1 MKSLLF
7 LSCLLNTA
15 CFDALKGEDDP
26 EDDDEP
32 RREGQIQGDCT
43 DGEDNDDDDDIDC
56 DDSGCSDKPACNEE
70 AVEDIDTEDTGT
82 DTEDTGTD
90 TEDTGTD
97 TEDTDT
103 NTEEPINEDAPVAD
117 CSVAPNPVTPPF
129 TAATWDG
136 SGSYDPNG
144 EEIVMYYWEL
154 IQTPSGSASTL
165 PYASGIQVADFYA
178 DLAGDYVGQ
187 LTVTNQSGLTDTCQA
202 VLEAIPSQNLW
213 VEMFWQHSGD
223 DMDLHLLAPG
233 GTLETDSD
241 CYYGNCVG
249 GGWFPLDWGQQGV
262 TTDDPHLDL
271 DDISAIGPENSNIE
285 SPETSG
291 EYTVIVHD
299 YPGSVYEGAND
310 VTVNIYLAGSLIWS
324 KTKTISGEDSYT
336 NFANIN
342 WGTQTVTDL

>member
-1 MKSLLF
+1 MRLSTLFISSLILAI
-7 LSCLLNTA
+7 SCSEYSLETSK
-15 CFDALKGEDDP
+15 DAELGEDGEEVDNEEIATTDTSE
-26 EDDDEP
+26 EDTSEPDEP
-32 RREGQIQGDCT
+32 V
-43 DGEDNDDDDDIDC
+43 
-56 DDSGCSDKPACNEE
+56 NES
-70 AVEDIDTEDTGT
+70 
-82 DTEDTGTD
+82 
-90 TEDTGTD
+90 
-97 TEDTDT
+97 
-103 NTEEPINEDAPVAD
+103 APVAE

-136 SGSYDPNG
+136 SSSYDPNG

-154 IQTPSGSASTL
+154 VDQPEGSAVTL

-178 DLAGDYVGQ
+178 DLAGDYIGQ
-187 LTVTNQSGLTDTCQA
+187 LTVTNQSGLTDTCQ
-202 VLEAIPSQNLW
+202 VTLEAVPSQNLW

-223 DMDLHLLAPG
+223 DMDLHLLAPN

-262 TTDDPHLDL
+262 TADDPNLDL
-271 DDISAIGPENSNIE
+271 DDISAIGPENTNIE

-299 YPGSVYEGAND
+299 YPGSVYEGANE
-310 VTVNIYLAGSLIWS
+310 VTINIYLAGSLIWS

-336 NFANIN
+336 PFAKIN
-342 WGTQTVTDL
+342 WGSQSVTDL